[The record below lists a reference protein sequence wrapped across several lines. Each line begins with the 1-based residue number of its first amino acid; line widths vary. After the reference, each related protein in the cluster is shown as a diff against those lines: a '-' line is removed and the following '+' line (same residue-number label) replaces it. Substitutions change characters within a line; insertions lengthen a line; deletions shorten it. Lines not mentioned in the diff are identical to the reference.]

1 MTLIVLLFWIS
12 FFLLPLLLTLLEN
25 SAHVVV
31 SVSIEFLINS
41 KQDALFHCM
50 AYNYCCTDLN
60 GLVDHLRDVPW
71 EDIFKFRV
79 QVGID
84 VYIAHRKYQVKPHS
98 SPWFSAACAAA
109 IVHRNH
115 VFFFFCT
122 NRINL
127 LNLK

>member
-1 MTLIVLLFWIS
+1 MVLLRGLTFILGSLTVTLIVLLFWIS
-12 FFLLPLLLTLLEN
+12 FFLLPLLLTPLEN

-71 EDIFKFRV
+71 EDIFKFSASLNSGFRLELM
-79 QVGID
+79 
-84 VYIAHRKYQVKPHS
+84 YILL
-98 SPWFSAACAAA
+98 
-109 IVHRNH
+109 IVSIRS
-115 VFFFFCT
+115 
-122 NRINL
+122 NL
-127 LNLK
+127 THLLGFQQLVLLP

>member
-12 FFLLPLLLTLLEN
+12 FFLLPLLLTPLEN

-31 SVSIEFLINS
+31 SVSIEFPINS

-71 EDIFKFRV
+71 EDIFKFSASLNSGFRLELM
-79 QVGID
+79 
-84 VYIAHRKYQVKPHS
+84 YILL
-98 SPWFSAACAAA
+98 
-109 IVHRNH
+109 IVSIRS
-115 VFFFFCT
+115 
-122 NRINL
+122 NL
-127 LNLK
+127 THLLGFQQLVLLP

>member
-12 FFLLPLLLTLLEN
+12 FFLLPLLLTPLEN

-71 EDIFKFRV
+71 EDIFKFSASLNSGFRLELMYILLIV
-79 QVGID
+79 SIRSNLTHLLGFQQV
-84 VYIAHRKYQVKPHS
+84 V
-98 SPWFSAACAAA
+98 
-109 IVHRNH
+109 
-115 VFFFFCT
+115 
-122 NRINL
+122 L
-127 LNLK
+127 LP